1 MKTLYLTSNS
11 NIIIDTENNS
21 ADRIDSERESISRI
35 YMANEPTHVVFGK
48 GEFKKEFDVKKDD
61 IIITFYGYGEDWPNR
76 VVVAK
81 SKEWVAN
88 FKAQHKA
95 EQKAKEE
102 WAKKQKSTSE
112 DAVPNCCDC
121 TECCKSSSF

>member
-21 ADRIDSERESISRI
+21 VDKIDSERESISRI
-35 YMANEPTHVVFGK
+35 YLATEPTHVIFGE

-61 IIITFYGYGEDWPNR
+61 IIITFYSCGEDWPNR

-81 SKEWVAN
+81 SEDWIAN
-88 FKAQHKA
+88 FKADHKA
-95 EQKAKEE
+95 MQKAKEE
-102 WAKKQKSTSE
+102 WAKKQAECENTQCG
-112 DAVPNCCDC
+112 DCDMC
-121 TECCKSSSF
+121 APEGC

>member
-11 NIIIDTENNS
+11 NIIVNTEDNS
-21 ADRIDSERESISRI
+21 VDKIDSERESISRI
-35 YMANEPTHVVFGK
+35 YMANEPMHVIFGE

-61 IIITFYGYGEDWPNR
+61 IIITFYSCGTDWPHR

-81 SKEWVAN
+81 SKEWIAN
-88 FKAQHKA
+88 FKANHKA

-102 WAKKQKSTSE
+102 WAKKQAASDTKCEECDQCACT
-112 DAVPNCCDC
+112 NCL
-121 TECCKSSSF
+121 KRA

>member
-21 ADRIDSERESISRI
+21 VDKIDSERESISRI
-35 YMANEPTHVVFGK
+35 YLATEPTHVIFGE

-61 IIITFYGYGEDWPNR
+61 IIVTFYACGADWPNR

-81 SKEWVAN
+81 SKDWVAN
-88 FKAQHKA
+88 FKAYHKA

-102 WAKKQKSTSE
+102 WAKKQKSASDTIT
-112 DAVPNCCDC
+112 AAYNDC
-121 TECCKSSSF
+121 ENTCNAC

>member
-11 NIIIDTENNS
+11 NIIVNTEDNS
-21 ADRIDSERESISRI
+21 VDKIDSERESISRI
-35 YMANEPTHVVFGK
+35 YMASEPMHVVFGE

-61 IIITFYGYGEDWPNR
+61 IIITFYSCGTDWPHR

-81 SKEWVAN
+81 SKDWIAN
-88 FKAQHKA
+88 FKAYHKA

-102 WAKKQKSTSE
+102 WAKKQSNLSNE
-112 DAVPNCCDC
+112 VGDCCETC
-121 TECCKSSSF
+121 APAC

>member
-11 NIIIDTENNS
+11 NIIVNTEDNS
-21 ADRIDSERESISRI
+21 VDKIDSERESISRI
-35 YMANEPTHVVFGK
+35 YMANEPMHVVFGE

-61 IIITFYGYGEDWPNR
+61 IIITFYACGTDWPHR

-81 SKEWVAN
+81 SKEWIAN
-88 FKAQHKA
+88 FKANHKA

-102 WAKKQKSTSE
+102 WAKKHA
-112 DAVPNCCDC
+112 DACINCDQCEC
-121 TECCKSSSF
+121 TNCLKQA

>member
-11 NIIIDTENNS
+11 NIIVNTEDNS
-21 ADRIDSERESISRI
+21 VDKIDSERESISRI
-35 YMANEPTHVVFGK
+35 YMANEPMHVVFGE

-61 IIITFYGYGEDWPNR
+61 IIITFYSCGTDWPHR

-81 SKEWVAN
+81 SKEWIAN
-88 FKAQHKA
+88 FKANHKA

-102 WAKKQKSTSE
+102 WAKKRSNLSNE
-112 DAVPNCCDC
+112 AGDCCETC
-121 TECCKSSSF
+121 APAC

>member
-21 ADRIDSERESISRI
+21 ADRINSERESISRI
-35 YMANEPTHVVFGK
+35 YMANEPMHVVFGE

-61 IIITFYGYGEDWPNR
+61 IIITFYGCGEDWPHH

-81 SKEWVAN
+81 SKEWIAN
-88 FKAQHKA
+88 FKTQHKV
-95 EQKAKEE
+95 EQKIKEE
-102 WAKKQKSTSE
+102 WAKKQKSASE
-112 DAVPNCCDC
+112 NTAANCCDC
-121 TECCKSSSF
+121 DQQCVPPSF

>member
-11 NIIIDTENNS
+11 NIIVNTEDNS
-21 ADRIDSERESISRI
+21 VDKIDSERESISRI
-35 YMANEPTHVVFGK
+35 YMASEPMHVVFGE

-61 IIITFYGYGEDWPNR
+61 IIITFYSCGTDWPNR

-81 SKEWVAN
+81 SKDWITN
-88 FKAQHKA
+88 FKANHKA

-102 WAKKQKSTSE
+102 WAKKQIASIAASGECK
-112 DAVPNCCDC
+112 DC
-121 TECCKSSSF
+121 EACKPTCR

>member
-21 ADRIDSERESISRI
+21 VDKIDSERESISRI
-35 YMANEPTHVVFGK
+35 YMATEPTHVVFGE

-61 IIITFYGYGEDWPNR
+61 IIITFYSCGTDWPNR

-81 SKEWVAN
+81 SKDWVAN
-88 FKAQHKA
+88 FKANHKA

-102 WAKKQKSTSE
+102 WAKKQKATSANIA
-112 DAVPNCCDC
+112 DTCCDC
-121 TECCKSSSF
+121 CEACAPAC

>member
-21 ADRIDSERESISRI
+21 VDKIDCERESISRI
-35 YMANEPTHVVFGK
+35 YMANEPTHVIFGE

-61 IIITFYGYGEDWPNR
+61 IIITFYSCGVDWPNR

-81 SKEWVAN
+81 SKDWVAN
-88 FKAQHKA
+88 FKANRKA

-102 WAKKQKSTSE
+102 WAKKQKASSE
-112 DAVPNCCDC
+112 NITADCCDC
-121 TECCKSSSF
+121 EQSCTPTC

>member
-11 NIIIDTENNS
+11 NIVINTEDNS
-21 ADRIDSERESISRI
+21 ADKIDCERESISRI
-35 YMANEPTHVVFGK
+35 YMASEPMHVIFGE

-61 IIITFYGYGEDWPNR
+61 IIITFYSCGTDWPHR

-81 SKEWVAN
+81 SKDWIAN
-88 FKAQHKA
+88 FKANHKA

-102 WAKKQKSTSE
+102 WAKKQAASNIKCE
-112 DAVPNCCDC
+112 DCCEACVPPAC
-121 TECCKSSSF
+121 

>member
-11 NIIIDTENNS
+11 NIIIDAENNS
-21 ADRIDSERESISRI
+21 VDKIDSERECISRI
-35 YMANEPTHVVFGK
+35 YMANEPTHVIFGE

-61 IIITFYGYGEDWPNR
+61 IIITFYACGVDWPNR

-81 SKEWVAN
+81 SKDWVAN
-88 FKAQHKA
+88 FKANRKA

-102 WAKKQKSTSE
+102 WAKNKADLEK
-112 DAVPNCCDC
+112 CCGDC
-121 TECCKSSSF
+121 DQTAIPAC

>member
-11 NIIIDTENNS
+11 NIVINTEDNS
-21 ADRIDSERESISRI
+21 ADKIDCERESISRI
-35 YMANEPTHVVFGK
+35 YMASEPMHVIFGE

-61 IIITFYGYGEDWPNR
+61 IIITFYSCGTDWPHR

-81 SKEWVAN
+81 SKDWIAN
-88 FKAQHKA
+88 FKANHKA

-102 WAKKQKSTSE
+102 WAKKQSNLSNE
-112 DAVPNCCDC
+112 GGDCCETC
-121 TECCKSSSF
+121 APAC

>member
-11 NIIIDTENNS
+11 NIIVNTEDNS
-21 ADRIDSERESISRI
+21 VDKIDSERESISRI
-35 YMANEPTHVVFGK
+35 YMANEPMHVVFGE

-61 IIITFYGYGEDWPNR
+61 IIITFYSCGTDWPHR

-81 SKEWVAN
+81 SKEWIAN
-88 FKAQHKA
+88 FKANHKA

-102 WAKKQKSTSE
+102 WAKKQSNLSNE
-112 DAVPNCCDC
+112 AGDCCETC
-121 TECCKSSSF
+121 APAC

>member
-11 NIIIDTENNS
+11 NIIVNTEDNS
-21 ADRIDSERESISRI
+21 VDKIDSERESISRI
-35 YMANEPTHVVFGK
+35 YMANEPMHVVFGE

-61 IIITFYGYGEDWPNR
+61 IIITFYSCGTDWPHR

-81 SKEWVAN
+81 SKEWIAN
-88 FKAQHKA
+88 FKANHKA

-102 WAKKQKSTSE
+102 WAKKQAASDTKCKE
-112 DAVPNCCDC
+112 CDQC
-121 TECCKSSSF
+121 AL

>member
-11 NIIIDTENNS
+11 NIIVNTEDNS
-21 ADRIDSERESISRI
+21 VDKIDSERESISRI
-35 YMANEPTHVVFGK
+35 YMANEPMHVVFGE

-61 IIITFYGYGEDWPNR
+61 IIITFYSCGTDWPHR

-81 SKEWVAN
+81 SKEWIAN
-88 FKAQHKA
+88 FKANHKA

-102 WAKKQKSTSE
+102 WAKKQSNLNNMCE
-112 DAVPNCCDC
+112 DCEACTNCL
-121 TECCKSSSF
+121 KGA

>member
-11 NIIIDTENNS
+11 NIIVNTDDNS
-21 ADRIDSERESISRI
+21 VDKIDSERESISRI
-35 YMANEPTHVVFGK
+35 YMATEPMHVVFGE

-61 IIITFYGYGEDWPNR
+61 IIITFYSCGTDWPHR

-81 SKEWVAN
+81 SKDWIAN
-88 FKAQHKA
+88 FKAYHKA

-102 WAKKQKSTSE
+102 WAKKQATS
-112 DAVPNCCDC
+112 D
-121 TECCKSSSF
+121 TECGDCDQCECTNCLRKA

>member
-11 NIIIDTENNS
+11 NIIVNTEDNS
-21 ADRIDSERESISRI
+21 VDKIDSERESISRI
-35 YMANEPTHVVFGK
+35 YMANEPMHVVFGE

-61 IIITFYGYGEDWPNR
+61 IIITFYSCGTDWPHR

-81 SKEWVAN
+81 SKEWIAN

-102 WAKKQKSTSE
+102 WAKKQAASTNGCADCDQCE
-112 DAVPNCCDC
+112 CTNCLR
-121 TECCKSSSF
+121 KA